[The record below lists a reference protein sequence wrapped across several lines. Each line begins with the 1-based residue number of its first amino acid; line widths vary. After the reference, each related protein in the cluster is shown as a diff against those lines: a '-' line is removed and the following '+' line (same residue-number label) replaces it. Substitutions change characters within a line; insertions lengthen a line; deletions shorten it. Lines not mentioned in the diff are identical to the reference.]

1 MTQPTQPTP
10 VNPPPARQA
19 AGTID
24 IPISLRGIISLAE
37 SACFI
42 VALVLT
48 IINGNIDPTALY
60 TLLGGFVAHGVNH
73 PAGGSPI

>member
-1 MTQPTQPTP
+1 MTQP
-10 VNPPPARQA
+10 VNPPQPTTHQTP
-19 AGTID
+19 GTID

-42 VALVLT
+42 VALILT
-48 IINGNIDPTALY
+48 ILNGNIDPTALY